1 LIHAINEKSSSDCQ
15 CTKNFDLFAV
25 ALSMLWNF
33 IVTSVDIILFKQ
45 QDEINEFKVK
55 EEEMVEQ
62 KVALF
67 RSKFE

>member
-1 LIHAINEKSSSDCQ
+1 
-15 CTKNFDLFAV
+15 
-25 ALSMLWNF
+25 MLWNF